1 LSKRKIVALEEPV
14 IKLTKEEK
22 AELEKEMLLSIY
34 QSLYKAEK
42 ISFEQLKYLE
52 NLNRK
57 YW

>member
-22 AELEKEMLLSIY
+22 TELEKEMLLSIY
-34 QSLYKAEK
+34 LSLYKTEK

>member
-22 AELEKEMLLSIY
+22 TELEKEMLLSIY
-34 QSLYKAEK
+34 LSLYKNEK

>member
-1 LSKRKIVALEEPV
+1 MSKRKIVALEEPA

-22 AELEKEMLLSIY
+22 GELEKEMLLSIY
-34 QSLYKAEK
+34 RSLYKTEK

-52 NLNRK
+52 KLNRK